1 MFYFNIF
8 ITIVIIVLLLI
19 ICKLYAIHKNVSNIN
34 DNLEKPYTIPQ
45 QLSPK
50 STIDLIPKIIIQTWK
65 TSIIPSK
72 YTKLIDSIK
81 QYNPDYKYLFF
92 TDKEI
97 ETFLKVNYPEY
108 HQTYLN
114 LPIKIQRIDFFR
126 YVAIYHYGGF
136 YMDLD
141 MNCLK
146 SFDDL
151 LKYNCIFPVDEFIAD
166 SMCKLPRY
174 KTICD
179 KGQYFLL
186 GQYAFAAA
194 PRDPFIKNIIDVIHA
209 NIDRYVKNV
218 IYNSDDYVY
227 KTTGPDFVTNV
238 YINYPEK
245 KDIFVLSNGKRQYF
259 GDYAKHNF
267 FGTWK

>member
-8 ITIVIIVLLLI
+8 ITIVIIALSLI
-19 ICKLYAIHKNVSNIN
+19 IYKLYTIQKNVSNIN
-34 DNLEKPYTIPQ
+34 DNLETSIIPQ
-45 QLSPK
+45 QLPPK
-50 STIDLIPKIIIQTWK
+50 STTDLIPKIIIQTWK
-65 TSIIPSK
+65 NSTIPQRYS
-72 YTKLIDSIK
+72 KLIDSIK
-81 QYNPDYKYLFF
+81 QNNPDYKYLFF
-92 TDKEI
+92 TDDDI
-97 ETFLKVNYPEY
+97 ETFLKINYPEY
-108 HQTYLN
+108 HQTYLK

-151 LKYNCIFPVDEFIAD
+151 LKYNCIFPVDEFITEY
-166 SMCKLPRY
+166 MCRMPRY
-174 KTICD
+174 KHICD

-194 PRDPFIKNIIDVIHA
+194 PRHPFIKNIIDIIHS

-238 YINYPEK
+238 YINYSDK
-245 KDIFVLSNGKRQYF
+245 NDIFVVNNGKRQYF
-259 GDYAKHNF
+259 GDYAKHNY